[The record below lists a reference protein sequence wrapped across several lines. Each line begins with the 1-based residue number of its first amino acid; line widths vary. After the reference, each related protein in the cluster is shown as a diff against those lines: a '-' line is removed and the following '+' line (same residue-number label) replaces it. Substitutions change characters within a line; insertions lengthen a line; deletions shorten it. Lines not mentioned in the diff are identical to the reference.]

1 MFDRDA
7 AETILEAVLLG
18 MEPHRAALA
27 AGITAEEHAAWIEQG
42 RSAHVG
48 STALDT
54 QEGALVAQYVR
65 DLDRAMALSELDAL
79 KQVKDGSDAHRWFLE
94 RRFPNR
100 WAKTPAAL
108 WSRPPEQPA
117 ASVPTN
123 PDQQPDDDADGR
135 MDDLRRK
142 REEKRRAAGGDPG

>member
-7 AETILEAVLLG
+7 AEMIIEAVLLG

-27 AGITAEEHAAWIEQG
+27 AGITADEHDAWIEQG
-42 RSAHVG
+42 QSTPNGSSAF
-48 STALDT
+48 DT

-79 KQVKDGSDAHRWFLE
+79 KQVKGGSDAHRWFLE

-100 WAKTPAAL
+100 WAKTPAAV
-108 WSRPPEQPA
+108 WVGQARQPTGGASEQNAEP
-117 ASVPTN
+117 
-123 PDQQPDDDADGR
+123 QQDATGR